1 MCARA
6 QSIEQVDVLLVLVVL
21 PILKVVLVA
30 TAVEL
35 DVRRLSSQEYVEY
48 PNPHDTCLVG
58 WAANAVRTANAAL
71 AEETAQRR

>member
-1 MCARA
+1 
-6 QSIEQVDVLLVLVVL
+6 VDVLLVLVVL

-35 DVRRLSSQEYVEY
+35 DVRRSSQEYVEY

-71 AEETAQRR
+71 AEEIAQRR